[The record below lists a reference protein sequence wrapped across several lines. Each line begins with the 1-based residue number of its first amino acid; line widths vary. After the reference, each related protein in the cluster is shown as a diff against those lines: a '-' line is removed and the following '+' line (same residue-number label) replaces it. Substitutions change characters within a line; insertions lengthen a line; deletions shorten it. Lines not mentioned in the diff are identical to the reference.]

1 MDPLLAPAKIAA
13 SGMSA
18 QSQRLLVIAEN
29 IANANSTGS
38 TPGSNPYT
46 RKTISFSSE
55 VDRLSGIDLVKVARY
70 GRDNSPFKVEL
81 DPGNPAA
88 DSKGYVKFPNVN
100 PLLEM
105 ADMRQAN
112 RVYQAN
118 LQVYRQAR
126 ELVSMTLDLM
136 RS

>member
-13 SGMSA
+13 FGMNA
-18 QSQRLLVIAEN
+18 QVRRLAVISEN
-29 IANANSTGS
+29 IANANSTGT
-38 TPGSNPYT
+38 TPGADPYR
-46 RKTISFSSE
+46 RKTISFTSAIDRASGATIVE
-55 VDRLSGIDLVKVARY
+55 VAGY
-70 GRDNSPFKVEL
+70 GSDSSPFRVEQ

-88 DSKGYVKFPNVN
+88 DKNGYVKLPNVN

-112 RVYQAN
+112 RTYQAN

-126 ELVSMTLDLM
+126 KLVSMTLDLM